1 MERDNLIVR
10 LQGEAEEQYR
20 IFNQKFVL
28 TNRNPMLGVKVP
40 RMRAIAREIAAG
52 RWQEF
57 LRGYGFCCGGRE
69 PSGHVTNCCS
79 VWGGVSHAQNGPE
92 MCTEVFFEEV
102 MIIGMVIGLVNV
114 GPEER
119 LQLVA
124 QFVPLIDNWAVCDV
138 FCGGAKWVG
147 EPGKGPKARNKVP
160 REMVWEFLQ
169 GYMLG
174 DTGRNLSGKKEFEI
188 RFGVVMLMSYF
199 LVPKYLER
207 VFKVLGKVQ
216 YGDYYVDMGVAWC
229 LATAR
234 AKFDLQTQEFVARA
248 GLPAGVVKKYEQKVR
263 DSLRVKRNPL
273 PDRQTLQTR

>member
-40 RMRAIAREIAAG
+40 RMRAMAKEIAAG
-52 RWQEF
+52 NWEEF
-57 LRGYGFCCGGRE
+57 LEEYGFCCGLAEERQE
-69 PSGHVTNCCS
+69 DICVA
-79 VWGGVSHAQNGPE
+79 VNGILQR
-92 MCTEVFFEEV
+92 CRNAWFEEI
-102 MIIGMVIGLVNV
+102 MIIGMVINVAPIAPQQRLRLV
-114 GPEER
+114 E
-119 LQLVA
+119 

-160 REMVWEFLQ
+160 KEMVWEFLQ
-169 GYMLG
+169 GYLLG
-174 DTGRNLSGKKEFEI
+174 DTRRNLSGKKEFEI

-199 LVPKYLER
+199 LIPEYLER
-207 VFKVLGKVQ
+207 VFEVLGKIQ
-216 YGDYYVDMGVAWC
+216 FGDYYVDMGVAWC

-248 GLPAGVVKKYEQKVR
+248 GLPAGVMKKYEQKVR
-263 DSLRVKRNPL
+263 DSFRMRKL
-273 PDRQTLQTR
+273 